1 MFKGLRRKNWQKT
14 MILITNNKGQNKEVS
29 EAIVKKFSGTTFK
42 RWRVFAVAPEK
53 IDKAEHTFI
62 YNPSE
67 YGEKIPSTVMA

>member
-29 EAIVKKFSGTTFK
+29 ETIVKKFSGTTFK

-67 YGEKIPSTVMA
+67 YGANIPS

>member
-29 EAIVKKFSGTTFK
+29 EAIVKKFSATTFK

-67 YGEKIPSTVMA
+67 YGANIPS